1 MNLKMEIENY
11 QKEALAHIPADI
23 ITVMGETTQRLV
35 QSGIAERSLRVGDSI
50 PEFSLPDQEG
60 KTVSSRDLL
69 KSGPL
74 VISFLRGGWCPYCNL
89 EIRALQKAM
98 PEIKALGG
106 QLIGILPELPENIQE
121 TAKKSSAE
129 FPLLADQG
137 NKAAKQFGLVFSLA
151 EELRPIYKQFGID
164 IPAHNGDESY
174 ELPIPA
180 TYVID
185 KDGVIINCFVDADY
199 TKRMEPADV
208 ITALQKSREKTG

>member
-1 MNLKMEIENY
+1 MSLKTELENF
-11 QKEALAHIPADI
+11 QKEMLPQIPADNLK
-23 ITVMGETTQRLV
+23 VFQETTQRLV
-35 QSGIAERSLRVGDSI
+35 ESGIAERSLRVGDTI

-69 KSGPL
+69 NSGPL
-74 VISFLRGGWCPYCNL
+74 VISFYRGGWCPYCNL
-89 EIRALQKAM
+89 EVHALQKIL

-106 QLIGILPELPENIQE
+106 QLIGISPELPEKIE
-121 TAKKSSAE
+121 ATAEKHSAD
-129 FPLLADQG
+129 FPLLGDLG

-185 KDGVIINCFVDADY
+185 KDGFIIDCYVDADY
-199 TKRMEPADV
+199 TKRMEPAAV
-208 ITALQKSREKTG
+208 IASLQKSRDKSE